1 MVYIWVEEGSKA
13 LRLYDPQH
21 GRIHVSRDVMFEEGK
36 EWEWSA
42 DGVERSPNWVVF
54 AAEGETAATG
64 TTAGAFPAVQIRQQ
78 TNRTAAA
85 VPGQPAGRTAPAGT
99 PTLELSHALSS
110 LMLLCGPIAGF
121 IVQPC
126 VGFYSDKC
134 QSRFGRRRPF
144 ILVGCLFICLAVIVI
159 GFSSDIGYALGDTKE
174 DCSVYHG
181 PRRKAAVIFVGGFW
195 VLDFA
200 NNAVQGPARALMAD
214 LSGRFGYNATNAI
227 FAFWMAF
234 GNILGYASGS
244 TGEWHNWLPFLN
256 TSACCDACANLKGA
270 FLVAVVFLLL
280 SMLVT
285 LIVAKEVPLSS
296 IPGKG
301 EEEHRAEFLDIFRS
315 IKNLPPGMPSVL
327 LITGLTWV
335 RERSISTVQADNIM

>member
-1 MVYIWVEEGSKA
+1 
-13 LRLYDPQH
+13 
-21 GRIHVSRDVMFEEGK
+21 
-36 EWEWSA
+36 
-42 DGVERSPNWVVF
+42 
-54 AAEGETAATG
+54 
-64 TTAGAFPAVQIRQQ
+64 
-78 TNRTAAA
+78 
-85 VPGQPAGRTAPAGT
+85 
-99 PTLELSHALSS
+99 
-110 LMLLCGPIAGF
+110 
-121 IVQPC
+121 
-126 VGFYSDKC
+126 
-134 QSRFGRRRPF
+134 
-144 ILVGCLFICLAVIVI
+144 
-159 GFSSDIGYALGDTKE
+159 
-174 DCSVYHG
+174 
-181 PRRKAAVIFVGGFW
+181 
-195 VLDFA
+195 
-200 NNAVQGPARALMAD
+200 MAD

-335 RERSISTVQADNIM
+335 LYSVPFAVTATLAASRGGDQGLCAWILNISIVVPQHLLLHPPVPLCVDVSDSSCFLSSQDRPSRLPIAERSTKIDDYMLKKKARETSSKVEMKTRKESPPPLRGRPSLRSDKPALNELRAKR